1 MSLSDKQFIDEFDRL
16 LTKYEMKYVKKVKK
30 EIKRALK
37 QVESTLIKDS
47 NLAFDG
53 TLQTEHAIQ
62 LKLFQDEASKEAL
75 GVFITLQ
82 ANQWA
87 FEPPVRT
94 VDNII
99 GSYTNRYTLELS
111 NLKANTTF
119 KMVKDRISKELID
132 GTITP
137 QFISKKIREVINLTP
152 ARSLMIARTEIHN
165 AGTYAQHETAQD
177 FQDTYNIDLY
187 KVWSAV
193 KDKRTRPDHRVMG
206 SHPPVKMNEF
216 FNVGGS
222 LMLRPGDPAGG
233 AKQTVNCRCTLLY
246 KTKDELK
253 GILNF

>member
-1 MSLSDKQFIDEFDRL
+1 MTLSDKQFIDEFDRL

-37 QVESTLIKDS
+37 QVEETLIKDA

-62 LKLFQDEASKEAL
+62 LKLFQDEASREAL
-75 GVFITLQ
+75 GVFVSLQ
-82 ANQWA
+82 ANQWLYT
-87 FEPPVRT
+87 PPART

-99 GSYTNRYTLELS
+99 SSYTNRYTLELS

-137 QFISKKIREVINLTP
+137 QFIGKKIREVIKLTP

-165 AGTYAQHETAQD
+165 ASTYAQQEIAQD
-177 FQDTYNIDLY
+177 FQDTYSVDLY

-193 KDKRTRPDHRVMG
+193 KDKRTRPDHRVMS

-216 FNVGGS
+216 FKVGDS

-233 AKQTVNCRCTLLY
+233 AKQTVNCRCVLLY
-246 KTKDELK
+246 KTLDELK
-253 GILNF
+253 K

>member
-1 MSLSDKQFIDEFDRL
+1 MPLSNKQFIDEFDRL

-37 QVESTLIKDS
+37 EIENTLIKDS

-62 LKLFQDEASKEAL
+62 LKLFQDEASREAL
-75 GVFITLQ
+75 GVFIALQ

-99 GSYTNRYTLELS
+99 SSYTNRYTLELS

-137 QFISKKIREVINLTP
+137 QFIGKKIREVINLTP
-152 ARSLMIARTEIHN
+152 SRALMIARTEIHN
-165 AGTYAQHETAQD
+165 ASTYAQQEIAQD
-177 FQDTYNIDLY
+177 FQETYSVDLY
-187 KVWSAV
+187 KIWSAV
-193 KDKRTRPDHRVMG
+193 KDKRTRTEHRVMG

-216 FNVGGS
+216 FNVGGT
-222 LMLRPGDPAGG
+222 LMSRPGDPAGG

-246 KTKDELK
+246 KTLDELK
-253 GILNF
+253 K